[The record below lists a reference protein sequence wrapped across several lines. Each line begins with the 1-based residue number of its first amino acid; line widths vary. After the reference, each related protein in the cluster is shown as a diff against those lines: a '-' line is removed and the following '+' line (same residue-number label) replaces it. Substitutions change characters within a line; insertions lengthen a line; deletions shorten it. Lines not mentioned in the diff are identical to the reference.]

1 MGRQAHSFKELDKFR
16 NQLKK
21 NGLKATEQ
29 RVAVHEAMMDL
40 GHASADMVCEWLD
53 ENSSANVT
61 KTSVY
66 NILNQMALLGIYD
79 YRMSA
84 NNKMYFDVVTAPH
97 FHMYDCANH
106 CFKDIMDE
114 ELHSRLLA
122 AIGTKRF
129 RGYKI
134 ENIDIQ
140 FVVRPTK
147 KATSQPRKQTEEGRK
162 HR

>member
-1 MGRQAHSFKELDKFR
+1 MRRLTHSFKELDKFR

-21 NGLKATEQ
+21 NGLRSTEQ

-40 GHASADMVCEWLD
+40 GHASVDMICEWLE
-53 ENSSANVT
+53 ENSSVKVT
-61 KTSVY
+61 RTSVY

-84 NNKMYFDVVTAPH
+84 NNKMYFDIVTAPH
-97 FHMYDCANH
+97 FHIYDCVNH
-106 CFKDIMDE
+106 NFKDIVDDN
-114 ELHSRLLA
+114 LHAKLLA
-122 AIGTKRF
+122 TIGTKRF

-147 KATSQPRKQTEEGRK
+147 SLRKAGKQ
-162 HR
+162 